1 MLWPVMMSVIT
12 LTLFDIRRKQWISWK
27 KEGEMMAYFLAKTDP
42 ESYSLEDLERE
53 QTTTWDGVRNAQ
65 AVLVIQ
71 NMRPDDQVFIYHS
84 MGEAAIV
91 GLARVISEP
100 RPDPNEAKSW
110 VVDLA
115 FVRRLARS
123 VTLREIKTSHLFDD
137 WSLIRQSRLSTMSV
151 PDTFVAWLK
160 EQGSF

>member
-1 MLWPVMMSVIT
+1 
-12 LTLFDIRRKQWISWK
+12 
-27 KEGEMMAYFLAKTDP
+27 MAYFLAKTDP

-53 QTTTWDGVRNAQ
+53 QSTTWDGVRNAQ
-65 AVLVIQ
+65 AVRVIQ

-115 FVRRLARS
+115 FVRRLARP
-123 VTLREIKTSHLFDD
+123 VALREIKTSHLFDD

-151 PDTFVAWLK
+151 PDTFVEWLK
-160 EQGSF
+160 EQGSL